1 MKIVYENNTLYFY
14 ENEELSYVENIDD
27 MFDEDELFDLANII
41 ANGNEDLFY
50 QIIDEV
56 LELLGWN
63 D

>member
-14 ENEELSYVENIDD
+14 ENEELSYIENIDD
-27 MFDEDELFDLANII
+27 MFDEDELFDLANRI
-41 ANGNEDLFY
+41 ANGSEDLFY

-56 LELLGWN
+56 PELLGGN